1 MKITLTG
8 GSGFIGKRLIARL
21 LAEGHEVHALGRRR
35 PTGDIGFSQWD
46 AESEHVPPEALDA
59 SDGIVHLAGEPV
71 AQRWNRDIKSRIRN
85 SRVVSTHGLVKEL
98 SRRVSRPRVIV
109 SASAIGYYG
118 DRGDDVLEESSRPGK
133 GFLAD
138 LCLEWEREARAAQQ
152 LGLRV
157 VIPRIGIVLGKEG
170 GALKQM
176 LPPFRLGIGG
186 PMASGRQWMSWIHA
200 DDLVELILFCLR
212 SDAVSGPVNATS
224 PNPVRNSEF
233 ATALGE
239 TLGRPAIVRTPVFA
253 LRLML
258 GDAAD
263 VVLASQRVLPTALQN
278 AGFEW
283 RHAGIG
289 GALQHAV

>member
-8 GSGFIGKRLIARL
+8 ASGFIGRRLIERL

-35 PTGDIGFSQWD
+35 PSDKVGFSEWD

-71 AQRWNRDIKSRIRN
+71 AQRWNRDVKSRIRN

-98 SRRVSRPRVIV
+98 SRRASRPRVLI
-109 SASAIGYYG
+109 SASAVGYYG
-118 DRGDDVLEESSRPGK
+118 DRGEETLDESSKPGK
-133 GFLAD
+133 GFLSEV
-138 LCLEWEREARAAQQ
+138 CLEWEREARAAHQ

-157 VIPRIGIVLGKEG
+157 VMPRIGIVLGKEG

-176 LPPFRLGIGG
+176 LPPFRLGMGG
-186 PMASGRQWMSWIHA
+186 PIASGRQWMSWIHA
-200 DDLVELILFCLR
+200 DDLVELILFCLHN
-212 SDAVSGPVNATS
+212 DGVSGAVNATS

-233 ATALGE
+233 ARALGDA
-239 TLGRPAIVRTPVFA
+239 LSRPAIVHTPVFA
-253 LRLML
+253 LKMML
-258 GDAAD
+258 GEAAE
-263 VVLASQRVLPTALQN
+263 VVLASQRVLPNALQG

-283 RHAGIG
+283 RYPDVNE
-289 GALQHAV
+289 ALRHAV

>member
-1 MKITLTG
+1 M
-8 GSGFIGKRLIARL
+8 
-21 LAEGHEVHALGRRR
+21 
-35 PTGDIGFSQWD
+35 
-46 AESEHVPPEALDA
+46 
-59 SDGIVHLAGEPV
+59 
-71 AQRWNRDIKSRIRN
+71 
-85 SRVVSTHGLVKEL
+85 
-98 SRRVSRPRVIV
+98 V

-118 DRGDDVLEESSRPGK
+118 DRGDEVLEESSRPGK

-138 LCLEWEREARAAQQ
+138 VCLEWEREARAAQQ

-176 LPPFRLGIGG
+176 LAPFRLGMGG

-212 SDAVSGPVNATS
+212 NDAVSGAVNATS

-233 ATALGE
+233 AKALGDA
-239 TLGRPAIVRTPVFA
+239 LGRPAILHTPVFA
-253 LRLML
+253 LKMML
-258 GDAAD
+258 GEAAG
-263 VVLASQRVLPTALQN
+263 VVLASQRVLPTALQS

-283 RHAGIG
+283 RHPEVG
-289 GALQHAV
+289 GALRHVV